1 MPSSNINVLEQG
13 SKKAPTP
20 DSFNCKEILIRNYKG
35 VEKDIRNLVV
45 KFTISES
52 LYMNSIVAKFDINDS
67 ANFFEEFPITGQET
81 IQLKLERKSAFT
93 TGEPVEIIDLFLF
106 VTEYPLYG
114 RSGQHRHVYSLSA
127 ISPHAYTSSFRKI
140 SR

>member
-67 ANFFEEFPITGQET
+67 ANFFE
-81 IQLKLERKSAFT
+81 
-93 TGEPVEIIDLFLF
+93 
-106 VTEYPLYG
+106 
-114 RSGQHRHVYSLSA
+114 
-127 ISPHAYTSSFRKI
+127 
-140 SR
+140 